1 MQSLPI
7 AYAPEK
13 ERPPFV
19 KVYGRRKSVLKQ
31 ITKVQPLYPRVL
43 MPEQPVGYL
52 KQKEFDCW

>member
-7 AYAPEK
+7 AYVAEK

-19 KVYGRRKSVLKQ
+19 KVYGRKKSVLKQ
-31 ITKVQPLYPRVL
+31 VTRIQPLYPRVL

-52 KQKEFDCW
+52 KQKEIDCW

>member
-1 MQSLPI
+1 MQSLPL

-19 KVYGRRKSVLKQ
+19 KVYGRKKSVLKQ
-31 ITKVQPLYPRVL
+31 IKVQPLYPKVL

-52 KQKEFDCW
+52 KQKEIDCW